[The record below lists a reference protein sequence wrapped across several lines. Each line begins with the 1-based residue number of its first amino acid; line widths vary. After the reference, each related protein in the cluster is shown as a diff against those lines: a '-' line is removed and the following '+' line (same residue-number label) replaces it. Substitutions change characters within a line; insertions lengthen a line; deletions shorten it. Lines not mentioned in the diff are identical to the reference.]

1 MQEIQREKSKTRK
14 KPHESGFTGGKQ
26 LKSSLMKLLY
36 RREIA
41 EVEPGGSGFAGR
53 RHQKISL
60 VLMAFEKEDSR
71 TRA

>member
-1 MQEIQREKSKTRK
+1 MKAALQEEN
-14 KPHESGFTGGKQ
+14 SG
-26 LKSSLMKLLY
+26 SRASWKLLY

-41 EVEPGGSGFAGR
+41 EVEPGDSGFAGR
-53 RHQKISL
+53 RQQKISL